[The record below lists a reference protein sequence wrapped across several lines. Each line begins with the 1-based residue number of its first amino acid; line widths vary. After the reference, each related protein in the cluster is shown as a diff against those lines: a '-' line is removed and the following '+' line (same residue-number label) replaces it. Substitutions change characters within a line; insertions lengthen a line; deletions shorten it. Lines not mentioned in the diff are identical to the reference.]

1 MEYQTDVRK
10 TPLES
15 KRGKRLL
22 AAFLILTAS
31 ILFSCSRKGQDAL
44 APAVD
49 SPDAAPPAARKL
61 FKTGEAVPAGYLGY
75 KVYGSWFTDHL
86 STRGGAGK
94 SPASY
99 LYVDLSVVNTD
110 KKERPVGPLKLI
122 DEEGRESDLSEKA
135 STAEQSLGQIGKL
148 APSVSKRA
156 FAIFEVPSGHQYK
169 LKIQGFSAG
178 DEVTIEL
185 TPAAA
190 APK

>member
-15 KRGKRLL
+15 KRRKRLL
-22 AAFLILTAS
+22 AAFLILTTS
-31 ILFSCSRKGQDAL
+31 ILLSCSRKGQDAL
-44 APAVD
+44 TPAVT
-49 SPDAAPPAARKL
+49 SPGAAPPAARKL

-86 STRGGAGK
+86 STQGGAGK

-99 LYVDLSVVNTD
+99 LYVDLGVVNTD

-122 DEEGRESDLSEKA
+122 DEAGRESDLSEKA
-135 STAEQSLGQIGKL
+135 ATAEQSLGQIGKL
-148 APSVSKRA
+148 APSMSKRA
-156 FAIFEVPSGHQYK
+156 FAIFEVPSGHQYQ
-169 LKIQGFSAG
+169 LKIQGFSAA

-185 TPAAA
+185 TPTT
-190 APK
+190 APAK